1 VTIVNEGAVMSEIL
15 VYCSQKNGRVT
26 KAGFEALGA
35 AQALVESLEC
45 AVGAV
50 LIGGEGVGEHVQEL
64 AAYGAQ
70 KIYVCANQHLEP
82 YRPEMHLH
90 VLEEIFNQVKPR
102 LLLFIADSNGR
113 ELAPRMAFRIGAG
126 IASECI
132 DLSVTEGTSEVLIHK
147 PVYGGK
153 AIAQMV
159 AKSPQVIT
167 LRERCFEPLEKDD
180 SRRADTV
187 PIDVA
192 LPEISDGVQLV
203 EFVEEEFTGVKLEEA
218 QIIVSGGR
226 GIGGKDQFK
235 AIEELAET
243 LKAAVGSSRAAVDAG
258 WVPPS
263 FQVGQTGKIVAPDLY
278 VAVGISGASQH
289 LAGMSGSKCIVAINK
304 DPDAPIFK
312 AAQFGIVEDYKKI
325 LPGLKTKVKELLS

>member
-1 VTIVNEGAVMSEIL
+1 MSEIL
-15 VYCSQKNGRVT
+15 VYCSQRNGQIT
-26 KAGFEALGA
+26 KGSFEALGA
-35 AQALVESLEC
+35 ARTLSESLEC
-45 AVGAV
+45 TVGSA
-50 LIGGEGVGEHVQEL
+50 LIGGEGMDEQVREL
-64 AAYGAQ
+64 AACGAR
-70 KIYVCANQHLEP
+70 KVYVCADKRLEP

-90 VLEEIFNQVKPR
+90 VLEEIFDQVKPR
-102 LLLFIADSNGR
+102 LLLFIADTNGR
-113 ELAPRMAFRIGAG
+113 ELAPRLAYRTGAG
-126 IASECI
+126 IVSECI
-132 DLSVTEGTSEVLIHK
+132 DLSIAEGTQEVLIHK
-147 PVYGGK
+147 PVFGGK

-159 AKSPQVIT
+159 SKSPQVVT

-180 SRRADTV
+180 SRQADTV
-187 PIDVA
+187 QIDVE
-192 LPEISDGVQLV
+192 LPDISGGVQLV
-203 EFVEEEFTGVKLEEA
+203 EFVEEEFTGIKLEDA
-218 QIIVSGGR
+218 RIIVSGGR

-289 LAGMSGSKCIVAINK
+289 LAGISGSKCIVAINK

-325 LPGLKTKVKELLS
+325 LPGLKDKVKELLS

>member
-1 VTIVNEGAVMSEIL
+1 MSKG
-15 VYCSQKNGRVT
+15 S
-26 KAGFEALGA
+26 FEALGA
-35 AQALVESLEC
+35 ARCLAESIDC
-45 AVGAV
+45 TVGSA
-50 LIGGEGVGEHVQEL
+50 LIGGEGIGEQAQEL
-64 AAYGAQ
+64 SAYGAQ
-70 KIYVCANQHLEP
+70 KVYVCADQRLEP

-102 LLLFIADSNGR
+102 LLLFIADTNGR
-113 ELAPRMAFRIGAG
+113 ELAPRLAYRTGAG

-132 DLSVTEGTSEVLIHK
+132 DLSIAEGTQDLLIHK

-159 AKSPQVIT
+159 AKTPQVIT

-180 SRRADTV
+180 SLQAETV
-187 PIDVA
+187 LMDIALSDV
-192 LPEISDGVQLV
+192 SDGVQLID
-203 EFVEEEFTGVKLEEA
+203 FVEEEFTGIKLEEA
-218 QIIVSGGR
+218 RIIVSGGR

-235 AIEELAET
+235 AIGELAET

-278 VAVGISGASQH
+278 IAVGISGASQH

-304 DPDAPIFK
+304 DPDAPIFR

-325 LPGLKTKVKELLS
+325 LPGLKAKVKEILS

>member
-1 VTIVNEGAVMSEIL
+1 MSEIL
-15 VYCSQKNGRVT
+15 VYCSQRNGRIT
-26 KAGFEALGA
+26 KGSFEALGA
-35 AQALVESLEC
+35 ARTLAESIDC
-45 AVGAV
+45 TVGSA
-50 LIGGEGVGEHVQEL
+50 LIGGEGIGEQVQEL
-64 AAYGAQ
+64 AAYGAR
-70 KIYVCANQHLEP
+70 KVYVCADQRLEP

-90 VLEEIFNQVKPR
+90 ALEEIFNQVNPR
-102 LLLFIADSNGR
+102 LLLFIADNNGR
-113 ELAPRMAFRIGAG
+113 ELAPRLAYRIGAG

-132 DLSVTEGTSEVLIHK
+132 DLSIAEGTQEVLIHK

-159 AKSPQVIT
+159 SKSPQVIT
-167 LRERCFEPLEKDD
+167 LRERCFEPFEKDD

-187 PIDVA
+187 PIDVE
-192 LPEISDGVQLV
+192 LPDISDGVQLA
-203 EFVEEEFTGVKLEEA
+203 EFVEEEFAGIKLEDA
-218 QIIVSGGR
+218 RIIVSGGR

-304 DPDAPIFK
+304 DPDAPIFR

-325 LPGLKTKVKELLS
+325 LPGLKAKVKEILS

>member
-1 VTIVNEGAVMSEIL
+1 MSEIL
-15 VYCSQKNGRVT
+15 VYCTQRNGKIT
-26 KAGFEALGA
+26 KGTLEALGA
-35 AQALVESLEC
+35 AKSLAESIDC
-45 AVGAV
+45 TVGSAF
-50 LIGGEGVGEHVQEL
+50 IGGEGIEEHVQEL

-70 KIYVCANQHLEP
+70 KVYVCADNRLKP
-82 YRPEMHLH
+82 YRLEMHLH
-90 VLEEIFNQVKPR
+90 VLEEIFNQVSPR
-102 LLLFIADSNGR
+102 LCLFIADTNGR
-113 ELAPRMAFRIGAG
+113 ELAPRLAYRTGAG
-126 IASECI
+126 ITSECI
-132 DLSVTEGTSEVLIHK
+132 DLSIAEDTRDVLIHK

-153 AIAQMV
+153 AIVQMV
-159 AKSPQVIT
+159 ATSPQVIT

-180 SRRADTV
+180 SLQAETV
-187 PIDVA
+187 LMDIPVSDV
-192 LPEISDGVQLV
+192 SDGVQV
-203 EFVEEEFTGVKLEEA
+203 IDFVEEEFTGVKLEEA
-218 QIIVSGGR
+218 RIIVSGGR
-226 GIGGKDQFK
+226 GIGGKDQFR

-304 DPDAPIFK
+304 DPDAPIFR

-325 LPGLKTKVKELLS
+325 LPGLNAKVKEFLS

>member
-1 VTIVNEGAVMSEIL
+1 MSEIL
-15 VYCSQKNGRVT
+15 VYCSQRNGRIT
-26 KAGFEALGA
+26 KGSFEALGA
-35 AQALVESLEC
+35 ARTLAESIDCTVGSALV
-45 AVGAV
+45 
-50 LIGGEGVGEHVQEL
+50 GGEGIGEQVQEL
-64 AAYGAQ
+64 AAYGAR
-70 KIYVCANQHLEP
+70 KVYVCADQRLDP
-82 YRPEMHLH
+82 FRPEMHLH
-90 VLEEIFNQVKPR
+90 VLEEIFNQVNPR
-102 LLLFIADSNGR
+102 LLLFIADINGR
-113 ELAPRMAFRIGAG
+113 ELAPRLAYRIDAG

-132 DLSVTEGTSEVLIHK
+132 DLSIAEGTPEVLIHK

-159 AKSPQVIT
+159 SKSPQVIT

-180 SRRADTV
+180 NLQADTIQ
-187 PIDVA
+187 IDVD
-192 LPEISDGVQLV
+192 LPDISAGVQLV
-203 EFVEEEFTGVKLEEA
+203 DFVEEEFTGIKLEDA
-218 QIIVSGGR
+218 RVIVSGGR

-243 LKAAVGSSRAAVDAG
+243 LKGAVGSSRAAVDAG

-278 VAVGISGASQH
+278 IAVGISGASQH

-304 DPDAPIFK
+304 DPDAPIFR

-325 LPGLKTKVKELLS
+325 LPGLKAKIKEILS

>member
-1 VTIVNEGAVMSEIL
+1 MSEIL
-15 VYCSQKNGRVT
+15 VYCSQRNGRIT
-26 KAGFEALGA
+26 KGSFEAIGA
-35 AQALVESLEC
+35 ARRLADSIDGT
-45 AVGAV
+45 VGSA
-50 LIGGEGVGEHVQEL
+50 LIGGEGIGGQAQEL

-70 KIYVCANQHLEP
+70 KVYVCENKRLEQ

-90 VLEEIFNQVKPR
+90 VLKEIFNQTAPR
-102 LLLFIADSNGR
+102 LLLFIADTNGR
-113 ELAPRMAFRIGAG
+113 ELAPRLAYRTGAG
-126 IASECI
+126 IVSECI
-132 DLSVTEGTSEVLIHK
+132 DLSIADGTSDVLIHK

-159 AKSPQVIT
+159 AKPSQVLT

-180 SRRADTV
+180 SRQAEIV
-187 PIDVA
+187 SINVA
-192 LPEISDGVQLV
+192 LPDISDGVQPID
-203 EFVEEEFTGVKLEEA
+203 FVEEEFTGIKLEDA
-218 QIIVSGGR
+218 RIIVSGGR
-226 GIGGKDQFK
+226 GIGSKDQFK
-235 AIEELAET
+235 EIEELAET

-278 VAVGISGASQH
+278 IAVGISGASQH

-304 DPDAPIFK
+304 DPDAPIFR

-325 LPGLKTKVKELLS
+325 LPGLKNKVKEILS